1 MIETNLYIFIINL
14 VVVCGACVYAVP
26 LGSSALTSLMCLF
39 IVCANLF
46 ISKSIALLGFHIT
59 ATDALAVGTG
69 LTLNILREYFGKDE
83 AQKAIRISFFIAIA
97 YAILSQIHLLY
108 EPTPFDTC
116 HQHYAA
122 ILSIMPRLMIASLVA
137 YGISQNIELYLYNK
151 LKLALNSRFFILRNY
166 LSLTTSQFVDTFVF
180 SFIGL
185 YGVVESMT
193 NIIIFSYIAKLITV
207 LLSAPLVYLL
217 KQLFISTK
225 K

>member
-1 MIETNLYIFIINL
+1 MIDTNLYIFITNL
-14 VVVCGACVYAVP
+14 FVVCGACVYAVT

-46 ISKSIALLGFHIT
+46 INKSIALLGFHIT

-69 LTLNILREYFGKDE
+69 LALNILREYFGKEE
-83 AQKAIRISFFIAIA
+83 AQKAINISFFIAIA
-97 YAILSQIHLLY
+97 YAVLSQIHLWY
-108 EPTPFDTC
+108 EPTTFDTH

-122 ILSIMPRLMIASLVA
+122 ILAIMPRLMFASLLA
-137 YGISQNIELYLYNK
+137 YGISQSIELYLYNK
-151 LKLALNSRFFILRNY
+151 LKLSFHNKFFVMRNY
-166 LSLTTSQFVDTFVF
+166 LSLTTSQFVDTLVF

-185 YGVVESMT
+185 YGIVESMT

-207 LLSAPLVYLL
+207 LLSAPLVYML